1 MVSVAGLRVFK
12 RVLGGEGADL
22 MCHSVTLQ
30 SPVQDG
36 APHSPVCAR
45 DGVGDGGGGEG
56 GEESDL

>member
-36 APHSPVCAR
+36 APHCPVCAR
-45 DGVGDGGGGEG
+45 DDGGDGGGGEG